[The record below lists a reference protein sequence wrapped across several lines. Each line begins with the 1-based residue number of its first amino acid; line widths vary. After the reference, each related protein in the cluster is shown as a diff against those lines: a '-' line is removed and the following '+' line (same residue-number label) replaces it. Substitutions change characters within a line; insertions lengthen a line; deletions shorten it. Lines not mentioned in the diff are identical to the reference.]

1 MTLPPWVDV
10 EAIAKARRAMGRDRD
25 RRERDAVA
33 NRILVGDP
41 HAGSPERAIA
51 MLVNAETGKAI
62 DRDYRRGGFRTTVAP
77 ARRVGVTSRRS
88 YR

>member
-10 EAIAKARRAMGRDRD
+10 EAVAKARRAMDRD
-25 RRERDAVA
+25 AARREREG

-41 HAGSPERAIA
+41 HAGSPERALA
-51 MLVNAETGKAI
+51 MLANAESARQI
-62 DRDYRRGGFRTTVAP
+62 DREYRRGGFRPTVAP
-77 ARRVGVTSRRS
+77 ARRMGVTSRRS